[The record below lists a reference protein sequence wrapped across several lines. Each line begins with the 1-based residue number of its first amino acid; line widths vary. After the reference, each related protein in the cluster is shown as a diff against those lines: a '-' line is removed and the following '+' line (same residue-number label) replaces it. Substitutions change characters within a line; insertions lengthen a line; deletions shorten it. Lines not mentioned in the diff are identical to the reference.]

1 MSLIEKLIREMNL
14 DIDRVTKLFFTHKC
28 DFLYRLG
35 LDGIL
40 VSFWRSSLNKS
51 PSEPYDI
58 NKIWLIRVSGGNSS
72 VLQIRVRNRKLFFLF
87 LNQKI
92 CWRTQNNHLDDTV
105 LLSTQNT
112 RLN

>member
-14 DIDRVTKLFFTHKC
+14 DIDRVTELFFPHKC
-28 DFLYRLG
+28 EFLYRLG

-40 VSFWRSSLNKS
+40 VRFCHSSLNKS

-58 NKIWLIRVSGGNSS
+58 NKIWLIRVIGGNSP
-72 VLQIRVRNRKLFFLF
+72 VLQIRVRNRKLFSYFST
-87 LNQKI
+87 KKYAV
-92 CWRTQNNHLDDTV
+92 RTQNNRLDDTV

-112 RLN
+112 CLN

>member
-14 DIDRVTKLFFTHKC
+14 DIDRVTELFFPHKC
-28 DFLYRLG
+28 EFLYRVG

-40 VSFWRSSLNKS
+40 VSFCRSSLNKS

-72 VLQIRVRNRKLFFLF
+72 VLQIRVRYRKLFFLF

-92 CWRTQNNHLDDTV
+92 CCAYSKQPSR
-105 LLSTQNT
+105 
-112 RLN
+112 